1 MDAVSDADTPPPA
14 ELAQWRRDVRLR
26 ALARRAPAA
35 VRAPLRVW
43 VALACA
49 LLLLA
54 LARRLLTPAPPP
66 PTETVSLQI
75 VLRDAPAAAPEPPL
89 SVPPP
94 ARALPPLPVSL
105 PVAATRAA
113 SNPAEATE
121 NAPPPDT
128 PASPPHVFNLD
139 GSIDLPRETA
149 PRADALVANFS
160 APPRSAEALRIMTHQ
175 RPLKVRPN
183 HFAANFRAPSGST
196 LTDFVEDH
204 LTASKSFTL
213 PWGTHV
219 DCKGIG
225 LGVAWLGA
233 CGWYTPYKYYVPQA
247 PWRPASVLDEQ

>member
-1 MDAVSDADTPPPA
+1 MDTERDTDAAAPA
-14 ELAQWRRDVRLR
+14 QLALWRADVRLR
-26 ALARRAPAA
+26 ALARRAPER

-43 VALACA
+43 LALGTAV
-49 LLLLA
+49 LLLVLVG
-54 LARRLLTPAPPP
+54 RMLTPAPTPAPP
-66 PTETVSLQI
+66 GVSLE
-75 VLRDAPAAAPEPPL
+75 VFLRDASPSAVEPPLAVPAPPREIPALRATPVAAAP
-89 SVPPP
+89 
-94 ARALPPLPVSL
+94 
-105 PVAATRAA
+105 A
-113 SNPAEATE
+113 SADDA
-121 NAPPPDT
+121 APPES
-128 PASPPHVFNLD
+128 PAPSAAPAAPHVFNLD

-149 PRADALVANFS
+149 PRGDALVANFS

-183 HFAANFRAPSGST
+183 HFAANFRAPSGSA

-204 LTASKSFTL
+204 LTATKSFTL

-219 DCKGIG
+219 DCKGVG

>member
-1 MDAVSDADTPPPA
+1 MDAMSDADAPPPE
-14 ELAQWRRDVRLR
+14 ELAHWRTDVRLR
-26 ALARRAPAA
+26 ALARRAPAP
-35 VRAPLRVW
+35 VHAPLRVW
-43 VALACA
+43 IALGCA
-49 LLLLA
+49 LLLLG
-54 LARRLLTPAPPP
+54 LAGRLLTPAAPP

-94 ARALPPLPVSL
+94 ARELAPLPVV
-105 PVAATRAA
+105 PPAAETRTA
-113 SNPAEATE
+113 SNPAGPPES
-121 NAPPPDT
+121 APQPDA

-149 PRADALVANFS
+149 PRADALAANFS

-219 DCKGIG
+219 DCKGVA
-225 LGVAWLGA
+225 LGVAFLGA
-233 CGWYTPYKYYVPQA
+233 CGWYTPYKYYVPEA
-247 PWRPASVLDEQ
+247 PWRPASVLDER